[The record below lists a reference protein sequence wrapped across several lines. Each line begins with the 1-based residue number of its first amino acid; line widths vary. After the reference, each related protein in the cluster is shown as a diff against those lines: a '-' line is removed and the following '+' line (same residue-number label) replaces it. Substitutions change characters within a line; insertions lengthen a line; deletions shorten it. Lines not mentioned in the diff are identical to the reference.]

1 MPGMTH
7 WKSSHFHAYYPIQSS
22 FPSVIG
28 DVIAN
33 GLAAVP
39 FSWVRVD
46 NHLMNFKQEPNQI
59 NRSPNIDFQSRSHGI
74 RSMKK
79 RLHQVSNSLLSL
91 LYTIHF

>member
-22 FPSVIG
+22 FPSIIG

-46 NHLMNFKQEPNQI
+46 NHLMNFKQ
-59 NRSPNIDFQSRSHGI
+59 
-74 RSMKK
+74 
-79 RLHQVSNSLLSL
+79 
-91 LYTIHF
+91 